1 MEHGTTEPGTAG
13 PESEAVPDRPAPA
26 PGTPAPVTPATGAA
40 DEEHRPSPREQERER
55 FRRSRR
61 RRDTWIAALS
71 TLAFLG
77 LLAAAAVASPGWD
90 RVHGLF
96 LDAGEF
102 RAALPEILQG
112 FWLNVRMFLVA
123 EALILLLG
131 LAVALVRVT
140 RAPGLQPLRLAATVY
155 VDVFRGVPTLLLV
168 FLVGFGLPAL
178 RLQGTPSQPWVLGVI
193 ALVLSYT
200 AYVAEVLRAGLESVH
215 PAQRHAA
222 RALGLSGSQTLRHVV
237 LPQAV
242 RNVLPPLL
250 NDFIALQKDTA
261 LVAVLGPLEALRVA
275 QIKADYDFNYTPYL
289 GAALLF
295 IAVTVPLTRVADRLQ
310 RRAAQRTRAE
320 AAR

>member
-1 MEHGTTEPGTAG
+1 MEHGTTAEPEQRPQTADG
-13 PESEAVPDRPAPA
+13 DYR
-26 PGTPAPVTPATGAA
+26 
-40 DEEHRPSPREQERER
+40 RSPREEERR
-55 FRRSRR
+55 QFRRARDRR
-61 RRDTWIAALS
+61 NRWTAALC
-71 TLAFLG
+71 TIAFVAAV
-77 LLAAAAVASPGWD
+77 AAATVASPGWE
-90 RVHGLF
+90 RVHALF
-96 LDAGEF
+96 LDGAEF
-102 RAALPEILQG
+102 RHALPEVLDG
-112 FWLNVRMFLVA
+112 FWLNVRMFLIA
-123 EALILLLG
+123 EVLILVLG
-131 LAVALVRVT
+131 LLVALVRVT

-215 PAQRHAA
+215 PAQRNAA
-222 RALGLSGSQTLRHVV
+222 RALGLSTPQALRYVV

-261 LVAVLGPLEALRVA
+261 LVAVLGPLEALRAA

-289 GAALLF
+289 AAALLF

-310 RRAAQRTRAE
+310 RRAAQRAWTETGR
-320 AAR
+320 